1 MLIPLASRCMFTS
14 YTAAIL
20 STPTFTLAAAPFGFD
35 VYVHFLCSSKIRAIL
50 RFLGSSIPWLP
61 GEFTPTMQQQF
72 HLHIDYK
79 AAAASPVLYTFW
91 QQQQFGSS
99 SKSIFFLFI
108 YIPIYYNTLSP
119 LNQ

>member
-1 MLIPLASRCMFTS
+1 MLISLASRRTFTS
-14 YTAAIL
+14 YAAAIL
-20 STPTFTLAAAPFGFD
+20 STSTFTLAAATLGFD
-35 VYVHFLCSSKIRAIL
+35 VYVHFLCSSKIPPIL
-50 RFLGSSIPWLP
+50 RFLGSTPSVP
-61 GEFTPTMQQQF
+61 GEFTLTMQQQF
-72 HLHIDYK
+72 HLHIHYK